1 MEILTD
7 HPDAPKTQ
15 VYGAPYLPRLPLRM
29 GAILIYTALDK
40 KSLALLLSYH
50 HDFLKCLAKN
60 SATLFRARDYEV
72 AHLEQLL
79 KAVGGEALTRTFFGS
94 LQTHFCF

>member
-1 MEILTD
+1 
-7 HPDAPKTQ
+7 
-15 VYGAPYLPRLPLRM
+15 M
-29 GAILIYTALDK
+29 GAILVYTALDK
-40 KSLALLLSYH
+40 KSLALLLNY
-50 HDFLKCLAKN
+50 DFLKYLAMN

-79 KAVGGEALTRTFFGS
+79 EAVGGEAQTCTFFGS